1 MLQLHAAANSIRD
14 GNPATAL
21 LMITTLDSVPKA
33 VMVHS
38 SCGMDEQLY
47 QEHLQRPGLFNLQL
61 KVSIDSSTDPQ
72 IASISCL
79 ILLSL
84 PAIIHGNS

>member
-1 MLQLHAAANSIRD
+1 MLQLNAAANSVRD

-21 LMITTLDSVPKA
+21 LTTLDSIPKA

-61 KVSIDSSTDPQ
+61 KVSVIMD
-72 IASISCL
+72 
-79 ILLSL
+79 
-84 PAIIHGNS
+84 